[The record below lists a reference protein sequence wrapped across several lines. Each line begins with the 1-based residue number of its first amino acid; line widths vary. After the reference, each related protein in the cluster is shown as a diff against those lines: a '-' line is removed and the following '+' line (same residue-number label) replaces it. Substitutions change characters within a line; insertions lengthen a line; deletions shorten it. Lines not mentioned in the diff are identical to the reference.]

1 MNDLTPGE
9 LLDRFAGRR
18 VLVVGDLM
26 LDEYLW
32 GEATRMSAEAPVPVI
47 EVRERTF
54 AAGGAANVAAN
65 VASLGGV
72 AVLGGVVGDD
82 AAGRCL
88 VGLLREQGIDVRG
101 VVAEGTRPTTAK
113 VRLVARGQQVVRM
126 DHEVR
131 AAVPAAAEAALLCWL
146 EMEIASCDA
155 CILSDYGKGA
165 ITARVAQTAIGLA
178 QRRGIPVV
186 VDPKGTDYG
195 KYRGATVI
203 KPNVFEVERLLKE
216 ELTTLA
222 ELERA
227 GARLVGLLDGTAVLI
242 TRGAEGMA
250 LFRAGAAAW
259 HVPTAARQVYDVTGA
274 GDTVVSALA
283 LGLAAGARLK
293 PAIRLASR
301 AAGLAVGRRGTAAVG
316 LAELRGNRDREIHR
330 GERRERGERK
340 RKKVEVAVR

>member
-1 MNDLTPGE
+1 MNATSTC
-9 LLDRFAGRR
+9 LLDRFVGRR

-47 EVRERTF
+47 EVRERTL
-54 AAGGAANVAAN
+54 APGGTANVAAN
-65 VASLGGV
+65 VASLGGT
-72 AVLGGVVGDD
+72 AVLGGVVGSD
-82 AAGRCL
+82 AAGERL
-88 VGLLREQGIDVRG
+88 IELLREKGIDVG
-101 VVAEGTRPTTAK
+101 GAIVDEGRPTTAK
-113 VRLVARGQQVVRM
+113 VRLMARGQQVARM

-131 AAVPAAAEAALLCWL
+131 AALPAAAEEALMRWVGA
-146 EMEIASCDA
+146 EMGSCDA

-165 ITARVAQTAIGLA
+165 ITARVAATAIGLA
-178 QRRGIPVV
+178 WRGGIPVV
-186 VDPKGTDYG
+186 VDPKGTDYA

-203 KPNVFEVERLLKE
+203 KPNVCEVERLLKE

-227 GARLVGLLDGTAVLI
+227 GSRLVELLDGTAVLV

-250 LFRAGAAAW
+250 LFRAGLAAW
-259 HVPTAARQVYDVTGA
+259 HVPTAARQVFDVTGA

-283 LGLAAGARLK
+283 LGLAAGAGLK

-301 AAGLAVGRRGTAAVG
+301 AAGLAVARRGTAAIG
-316 LAELRGNRDREIHR
+316 LAELRGA
-330 GERRERGERK
+330 RRQRARRFAAQATGAGRS
-340 RKKVEVAVR
+340 